1 MTSIELYY
9 SIKLIAIAVSLLYI
23 IIYSIIKAVQK

>member
-9 SIKLIAIAVSLLYI
+9 SIKLIVIAVSVLYI
-23 IIYSIIKAVQK
+23 IIYSIIKAMQK

>member
-9 SIKLIAIAVSLLYI
+9 SIKLIVMAVSMLYI
-23 IIYSIIKAVQK
+23 IIYNIIKAIQK

>member
-9 SIKLIAIAVSLLYI
+9 SIKLIAMALSVLFI
-23 IIYSIIKAVQK
+23 IIYNIIKAIQK

>member
-9 SIKLIAIAVSLLYI
+9 SIKLIVMALSVLFI
-23 IIYSIIKAVQK
+23 IIYNIIKAMQK

>member
-9 SIKLIAIAVSLLYI
+9 SIKLITIAVSVLYI
-23 IIYSIIKAVQK
+23 IIYSIIKAMQK

>member
-9 SIKLIAIAVSLLYI
+9 SIKLIAMAFSVLFI
-23 IIYSIIKAVQK
+23 IIYNIIKAVQK